1 MCVLHCVVTLFV
13 LAEKR
18 QAYFITT
25 CVMILCWYK
34 LVFVQFERTLEL
46 VLCTAVYPVDNMS
59 GDSDHP
65 CLLVTC
71 PHNELAVKLFQH
83 TIKNLNKLT
92 ADSHNPTEAGT
103 IVDLLVKQ
111 GIEDQRVSVVCVLY
125 AQF

>member
-1 MCVLHCVVTLFV
+1 
-13 LAEKR
+13 
-18 QAYFITT
+18 
-25 CVMILCWYK
+25 
-34 LVFVQFERTLEL
+34 
-46 VLCTAVYPVDNMS
+46 MS

-83 TIKNLNKLT
+83 TMNKLT

-111 GIEDQRVSVVCVLY
+111 GIEDQRVSVVCVLC